1 MQSNLD
7 LPTLAFFGTL
17 MNMALATMLAVA
29 WGGRRADV
37 HFLYWATSAAWNAL
51 NIRLLSE
58 EAAWRGILGAA
69 PFESVMGMTVILL
82 WVGIR
87 RFDHRRIPV
96 PMLVAMIAAPSIA
109 YLIGQ
114 PFGLQF
120 FGANLAWLTLVGI
133 TAVAILMR
141 QGPGLGRKVA
151 GWAVAANV
159 VTYIVGYVLPQTMPD
174 NPLAVTFSILPYA
187 SDSILTILTFFGLM
201 TMASDRHRAELH
213 DLSFTDHLTGALNRR
228 GMIERGDALLR
239 DQTGSVAILLV
250 DLDHFKAINDRH
262 GHAAGDAVLADF
274 VRRARMHLM
283 DRRDFVARYG
293 GEEFVLACVAVDADA
308 ARAQAEA
315 LRQAIAATPVTWH
328 DEPIPLTVSIGIALS
343 RPGDAGILNAVE
355 RADAGL
361 YVAKTHGRNRVV
373 A

>member
-29 WGGRRADV
+29 WGGRRTDV
-37 HFLYWATSAAWNAL
+37 HFLYWAASAGWNAL

-87 RFDHRRIPV
+87 RFDHRRMPV
-96 PMLVAMIAAPSIA
+96 PALLAMIAAPGIA
-109 YLIGQ
+109 YLVGE

-120 FGANLAWLTLVGI
+120 FGANLAWLILVGI
-133 TAVAILMR
+133 AAAAILMR
-141 QGPGLGRKVA
+141 PGPGLGRKVA
-151 GWAVAANV
+151 GWAVAASIV
-159 VTYIVGYVLPQTMPD
+159 SYVVGYVLPQSMPD
-174 NPLAVTFSILPYA
+174 NPLAVTFAMLPYA
-187 SDSILTILTFFGLM
+187 SDSVLTTLTFFGLM

-228 GMIERGDALLR
+228 GMIQRGDALLR
-239 DQTGSVAILLV
+239 DRIGSVAILLV

-274 VRRARMHLM
+274 VQRARTHLV
-283 DRRDFVARYG
+283 DRRDFIARYG
-293 GEEFVLACVAVDADA
+293 GEEFVLACAGADADA
-308 ARAQAEA
+308 AHARAEA
-315 LRQAIAATPVTWH
+315 LRQAIAATPVAWH
-328 DEPIPLTVSIGIALS
+328 DHSIPLTVSIGIALS